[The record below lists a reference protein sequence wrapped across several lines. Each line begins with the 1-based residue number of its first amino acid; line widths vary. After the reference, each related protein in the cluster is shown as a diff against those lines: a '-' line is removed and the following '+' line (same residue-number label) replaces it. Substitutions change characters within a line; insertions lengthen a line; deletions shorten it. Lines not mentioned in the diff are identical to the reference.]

1 MEEVYR
7 DKLQEE
13 TRGAAAAREEKRKLE
28 LELNQLKNQ
37 LAGEDALRERLEREI
52 IQEVELLAVLD
63 GDSNSFKSLLE
74 LYKNDPT
81 ELPLEVIRLLTDSK
95 RTEAEDRERI
105 VKLVQ
110 GKKVQLSGVKRLEVQ
125 AVEQLVMLLGTV
137 STELRLKDQA
147 VQ

>member
-1 MEEVYR
+1 MYR

-13 TRGAAAAREEKRKLE
+13 TRGAAATREEKRRLE

-105 VKLVQ
+105 VKLV
-110 GKKVQLSGVKRLEVQ
+110 
-125 AVEQLVMLLGTV
+125 
-137 STELRLKDQA
+137 
-147 VQ
+147 

>member
-1 MEEVYR
+1 VELEEVYR

-13 TRGAAAAREEKRKLE
+13 TRGAAAAREEKRRLE

-105 VKLVQ
+105 VKLV
-110 GKKVQLSGVKRLEVQ
+110 
-125 AVEQLVMLLGTV
+125 
-137 STELRLKDQA
+137 
-147 VQ
+147 